1 MSIFITRGTPHLPFR
16 AEQASTRLL
25 AIERLISFLETD
37 LSILS
42 VYLSCEGHNAR
53 ARLARI
59 IRDMQAIPSARLSDL
74 EQTLQ
79 RRSEELYLSLDVHC
93 DGIILLSKSGTH
105 PYSNA
110 GLGLDAQ
117 LKNASRSEDGSEK
130 GISRTLT
137 LSEVDV
143 SHSSSLREYNHRQ
156 IRKAA

>member
-1 MSIFITRGTPHLPFR
+1 MLMSIFITRGTPHLPFR

-42 VYLSCEGHNAR
+42 IYLSCEGHNAR
-53 ARLARI
+53 ARLSRI

-93 DGIILLSKSGTH
+93 DGIILLSKSGT
-105 PYSNA
+105 
-110 GLGLDAQ
+110 LTQTRVWDW
-117 LKNASRSEDGSEK
+117 
-130 GISRTLT
+130 T
-137 LSEVDV
+137 LS
-143 SHSSSLREYNHRQ
+143 LRMPADQRMD
-156 IRKAA
+156 RKRAFQGLLAKLM